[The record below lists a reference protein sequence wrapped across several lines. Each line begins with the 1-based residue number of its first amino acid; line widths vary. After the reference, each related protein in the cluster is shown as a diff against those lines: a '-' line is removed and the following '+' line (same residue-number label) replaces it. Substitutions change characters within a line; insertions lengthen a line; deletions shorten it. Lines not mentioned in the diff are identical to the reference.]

1 MNERLGGCG
10 AGEGSGRGA
19 RVRGPKDPRR
29 PWKGEERRSTRPV
42 AAGGGAAGGERRWL
56 RAAAPLRRGRPT
68 AARAAPPRLRLSAP
82 AGVQVAKPPR
92 SGSGPPAPGRPAPPP
107 PPPRGRGV
115 SCLRW
120 ASVGAGAAAGAR
132 EARGPAGALGAE
144 ELGARRRTASSS
156 CRAGPRRSPAAAGA
170 EHKRGRRPGQQRAR
184 SGSGSGSGSCLRP
197 LSARPQG
204 RQPQQHYRRRP
215 GVKRPRRRR
224 PRTARGHQRR
234 TPEGGGSR
242 EGNRARRRV
251 RRPPGAQRA
260 RSELQAALRRPRGNL
275 AAPAH
280 PSLPLPSPET
290 PRLLIGPRR
299 HPRSPREDPRPDRV
313 LRHRGPRQRTGSP
326 AVAALS
332 GAEGL
337 LLSLGYVPP
346 WGSIMNDAVLV
357 SQRGGFSDVRSS
369 RNTLSGNKVFS
380 DPGLMKPPIPH

>member
-42 AAGGGAAGGERRWL
+42 AAGGGAAGGERRRL

-132 EARGPAGALGAE
+132 EARGPERALGAE

-170 EHKRGRRPGQQRAR
+170 EHRRGRRPGQRRAR
-184 SGSGSGSGSCLRP
+184 SGSGSGSCLRP

-224 PRTARGHQRR
+224 PRTARGHQAESRGTTCAAGR
-234 TPEGGGSR
+234 AEEPKDGG
-242 EGNRARRRV
+242 ARSRV
-251 RRPPGAQRA
+251 RVAEEANSRGRG
-260 RSELQAALRRPRGNL
+260 ELRRKSG
-275 AAPAH
+275 PATR
-280 PSLPLPSPET
+280 PET
-290 PRLLIGPRR
+290 PGGSARSLGTAGGAAAASRKPGGPRPPFPSPPLAR
-299 HPRSPREDPRPDRV
+299 NTAPPDWPAPPPPLPARRPVPRPRPASPRPP
-313 LRHRGPRQRTGSP
+313 P
-326 AVAALS
+326 AHGVPGARRAL
-332 GAEGL
+332 
-337 LLSLGYVPP
+337 
-346 WGSIMNDAVLV
+346 
-357 SQRGGFSDVRSS
+357 GG
-369 RNTLSGNKVFS
+369 
-380 DPGLMKPPIPH
+380 